1 MYTVSNLDILGGC
14 EQDMRQLVKYL
25 KGYGLESSIGPL
37 FKLLEACFEL
47 VVPLVMAR
55 IIDIGIKNQD
65 LSYILKLGAVLVGL
79 GILGLACSLTA
90 QYFAAK
96 ASMGFGTA
104 LRRDLYAHINS
115 FSYSELDEVGTSTLV
130 TRMTSDINQVQTGVN
145 LLLRLFSRSP
155 FIVVG
160 AVVMAF
166 TINAKITVIF
176 LVATLVLAL
185 VIYGIMLLTMPIY
198 KRLQGMLDK
207 VSLITRNNL
216 VGARVIRAFGGQ
228 EEEVEE
234 FTQASNGLRT
244 TQLLAGRI
252 SGLLNPLTYMFVNLA
267 IVLIIWQ
274 GGYQVFDGKITQ
286 GEVIALVNYMSQ
298 ILIALLAL
306 SNLIVAVTKATA
318 SASRINDVFRIQT
331 SMEEGRKK
339 EGTSDSFKVEFDQVS
354 FTYQGARMES
364 LSNLSFQ
371 AKTGDTIGIIGGTG
385 DGKSTLISL
394 IPRFYDATMG
404 QVKVDG
410 VDVKDYTYEALRN
423 KVGVVLQKAVLFHGT
438 IRENMCYR
446 KKDATDEEIMKALEI
461 AQAKE
466 FVLAKKEGLDTVIE
480 QGGKNLSGG
489 QRQRL
494 TIARA
499 LVGSPEILI
508 LDDSSSALDFAT
520 DAALRK
526 AIAKQKDMTVFI
538 VSQRATSIKHATKI
552 IVLEDGNIVGIG
564 THEELFN
571 SCEEYK
577 EICLSQL
584 PKEEVEGK

>member
-1 MYTVSNLDILGGC
+1 MYTDCNLDILGGC

-65 LSYILKLGAVLVGL
+65 VSYILKLGAVLVGL

-90 QYFAAK
+90 QYYAAK

-104 LRRDLYAHINS
+104 LRRDLYAHIHS
-115 FSYSELDEVGTSTLV
+115 FSYSELDEVGTSSLV
-130 TRMTSDINQVQTGVN
+130 TRMTSDINQVQTGIN

-176 LVATLVLAL
+176 IVATLVLAL
-185 VIYGIMLLTMPIY
+185 VIYGIMLATMPIY
-198 KRLQGMLDK
+198 KRLQGMLDQ
-207 VSLITRNNL
+207 VSLVTRNNL

-252 SGLLNPLTYMFVNLA
+252 SGLLNPLTYMLVNIA

-331 SMEEGRKK
+331 SMEEGRKR
-339 EGTSDSFKVEFDQVS
+339 EGISDIYKVEFDQVS

-364 LSNLSFQ
+364 LTNLSFQ
-371 AKTGDTIGIIGGTG
+371 AKPGDTIGIIGGTG
-385 DGKSTLISL
+385 DGKTTLISL
-394 IPRFYDATMG
+394 IPRFYDATKG

-466 FVLAKKEGLDTVIE
+466 FVLAKKERLDTVIE

-526 AIAKQKDMTVFI
+526 AIATQKDMTVFI

-552 IVLEDGNIVGIG
+552 IVLEDGNMVGIG
-564 THEELFN
+564 THEELIR

-584 PKEEVEGK
+584 SKEEVEGK